1 MSDEKKSVFYALGA
15 STATGG
21 APVVILSLILI
32 DVAASLDVSV
42 GVLGQ
47 ISSFSSFISIII
59 AVLMGA
65 LAVRYSHKTLLL
77 VGLSLMSIGIIGTSL
92 STSFT
97 MILLLYSLTGIGY
110 SMVQPMANTFVG
122 DLYPPEGR
130 TKVMGRMIAVRSV
143 LSFLAPLVA
152 GYIVA
157 LGGWR
162 LGFASYNLALTLI
175 SLILVWTAI
184 PKDKV
189 SMVSGSGQLEGIK
202 SVLWNR
208 SATAYLIAGALAFTP
223 FMAISVFNG
232 SYLRQHFML
241 SVETSSQLM
250 PIVAISVTGGLLTSN
265 FFVTRLGLKHVVY
278 SSTLLSSVAFLVYF
292 GAGLGLVP
300 SVVFSTIGSF
310 LTGVWL
316 ATSGALGLLQEK
328 TYRGSMMSLGTASSN
343 LGGVLGALVGG
354 FSLLRWGYL
363 GLGGVMGALGVVAV
377 LVYVFLV
384 EGE

>member
-1 MSDEKKSVFYALGA
+1 MSKEKKSVFYALGA

-32 DVAASLDVSV
+32 DVAQSLDISV

-77 VGLSLMSIGIIGTSL
+77 FGLSLMSIGIIGTSL
-92 STSFT
+92 STSLT

-157 LGGWR
+157 RGGWR
-162 LGFASYNLALTLI
+162 FGFASYNLVLTLI

-184 PKDKV
+184 TRGKV
-189 SMVSGSGQLEGIK
+189 SVVSGGQLEGIK

-265 FFVTRLGLKHVVY
+265 FFVTRLGLKRVVY
-278 SSTLLSSVAFLVYF
+278 SSTLLSSLAFLVYF

-363 GLGGVMGALGVVAV
+363 GLGAVMGALGMVAV

>member
-1 MSDEKKSVFYALGA
+1 MERKKSVFYALGA

-21 APVVILSLILI
+21 APVVVLSLLLI
-32 DVAASLDVSV
+32 DIAESLDVSV

-47 ISSFSSFISIII
+47 ISSFSSFISIIVAI
-59 AVLMGA
+59 FMGV
-65 LAVRYSHKTLLL
+65 LAVRYSHKRLLC
-77 VGLSLMSIGIIGTSL
+77 VGLALMSISIIGTSL

-97 MILLLYSLTGIGY
+97 MILLMYSLSGIGY

-130 TKVMGRMIAVRSV
+130 TKVIGQMIAVRSV
-143 LSFLAPLVA
+143 ISFLAPLVT
-152 GYIVA
+152 GFIVA
-157 LGGWR
+157 RSSWR

-175 SLILVWTAI
+175 SLLLVWTAI
-184 PKDKV
+184 PRDKV
-189 SMVSGSGQLEGIK
+189 QAVNGSGQLEGIK
-202 SVLWNR
+202 SVLNNK
-208 SATAYLIAGALAFTP
+208 SATAYLFAGALAFTP

-241 SVETSSQLM
+241 SVEASSQLM
-250 PIVAISVTGGLLTSN
+250 PIVAISVTGGLLMSN
-265 FFVTRLGLKHVVY
+265 FLVERLGLKRVVY
-278 SSTLLSSVAFLVYF
+278 SSTLLSSVAFFVYF
-292 GAGLGLVP
+292 GAGLGLIP
-300 SVVFSTIGSF
+300 SVIFSTIGSF

-343 LGGVLGALVGG
+343 LGGVLGAFVGG

-363 GLGGVMGALGVVAV
+363 GLGAVMGVLGVVAV
-377 LVYVFLV
+377 LIYVFWV
-384 EGE
+384 AGE